1 MVLLVPTIEEVTM
14 IERREV
20 SKEET
25 IMIERIETSKE
36 DVAHRAH
43 ELYVQRGSGPGKDVE
58 DWVRAE
64 NELSS
69 EVFVFDESLK
79 TKAAQ
84 VGRNHP
90 N

>member
-1 MVLLVPTIEEVTM
+1 MR
-14 IERREV
+14 ERKEI

-25 IMIERIETSKE
+25 VMIKCIEISKE

-69 EVFVFDESLK
+69 EVISGPIR
-79 TKAAQ
+79 TTAAQ
-84 VGRNHP
+84 AGRNL

>member
-1 MVLLVPTIEEVTM
+1 VLLLAPTIKEVAM
-14 IERREV
+14 RERKEI

-25 IMIERIETSKE
+25 VMIECIQISQK

-64 NELSS
+64 KELGT
-69 EVFVFDESLK
+69 EVIVGPMRAM
-79 TKAAQ
+79 AARS
-84 VGRNHP
+84 GRNL